1 MTARTIDQWQ
11 AWVGREE
18 IRHDAVEPAAVRRW
32 HATLDRVGPADGC
45 VPQAYHWCLFQPDAL
60 TSKLGADGH
69 PVRDG
74 GENSFLP
81 PFPQPRRMWASSKIK
96 FLSPLRLGQPVRR
109 RSLIASITEKNG
121 SSGSLVFVEIAL
133 EILGDGEVAVRE
145 TQSIVYREPVTARPA
160 VSPTAVGQAFDASEW
175 DAHRLLVPSEALL
188 FRFSALTF
196 NSHRIHYD
204 RPYACEVE
212 GYRGLVV
219 HGPLTA
225 TLLLDLARQ
234 HFGFNALRSF
244 ECRAV
249 SAAICGEDLNLAL
262 RESGGRVQFIAQ
274 ARDGR
279 QIMVA
284 NGAL

>member
-1 MTARTIDQWQ
+1 MTARAGDQWQ
-11 AWVGREE
+11 AWVAREE
-18 IRHDAVEPAAVRRW
+18 CRRDAVGPDAVKRW
-32 HATLDRVGPADGC
+32 LATLDRDGPADGS
-45 VPQAYHWCLFQPDAL
+45 VPQGYHWGLFLSDAP

-69 PVRDG
+69 PASDG
-74 GENSFLP
+74 DKNSFLP
-81 PFPQPRRMWASSKIK
+81 PFPQSRRMWAMSKIE
-96 FLSPLRLGQPVRR
+96 FLSPLQVGQPVQR
-109 RSLIASITEKNG
+109 RSRIASITEKNG
-121 SSGSLVFVEIAL
+121 RSGSLVFVEIAL
-133 EILGDGEVAVRE
+133 EIRGDGEVAVRE
-145 TQSIVYREPVTARPA
+145 TQSIVYREPVTARRA
-160 VSPTAVGQAFDASEW
+160 VLPTAAVQAFDASEW
-175 DAHRLLVPSEALL
+175 DAHRLLVPSEPLL

-225 TLLLDLARQ
+225 TLLLDLAQ
-234 HFGFNALRSF
+234 QQFGFNVLRSF

-249 SAAICGEDLNLAL
+249 SAAICGEDLYLAL
-262 RESGGRVQFIAQ
+262 RENSGRVQLVAQ

-284 NGAL
+284 NGTL